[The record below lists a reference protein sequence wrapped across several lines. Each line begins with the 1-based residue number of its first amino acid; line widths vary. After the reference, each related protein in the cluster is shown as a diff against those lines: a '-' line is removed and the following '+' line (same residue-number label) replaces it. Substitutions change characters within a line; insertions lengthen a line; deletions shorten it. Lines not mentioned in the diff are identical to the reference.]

1 MFGIDDRNKK
11 VDGMLKKIDELKSE
25 ITLTFMRTQNLI
37 VSSYFDKAFY
47 HISNL
52 EEVENYRKK
61 LYSFKDYL
69 GSTEGYT
76 FFNDY
81 YVNKME
87 QLEEK
92 YNALENGEV
101 QNAIKIISKK
111 ENRIFTI
118 FKAIKKLILGNNT
131 EKDYTQD

>member
-1 MFGIDDRNKK
+1 M
-11 VDGMLKKIDELKSE
+11 
-25 ITLTFMRTQNLI
+25 
-37 VSSYFDKAFY
+37 
-47 HISNL
+47 

-101 QNAIKIISKK
+101 QNAIKIIAKK
-111 ENRIFTI
+111 ENKIFAI
-118 FKAIKKLILGNNT
+118 FKAIKKLILGDNT
-131 EKDYTQD
+131 EKEYTKY